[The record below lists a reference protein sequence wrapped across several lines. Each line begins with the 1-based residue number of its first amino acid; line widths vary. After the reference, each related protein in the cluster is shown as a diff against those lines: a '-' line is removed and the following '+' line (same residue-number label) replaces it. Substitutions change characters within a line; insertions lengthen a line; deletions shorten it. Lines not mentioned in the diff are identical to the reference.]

1 MMKKLN
7 KRKME
12 SASISKQVPIT
23 NIMKGIVESDK
34 DESDSEQV
42 PASLNVEDLLGFG
55 SNNLFEGQKS

>member
-1 MMKKLN
+1 
-7 KRKME
+7 ME